1 MAEPES
7 LAAKL
12 APVTYGEEIQIHDCM
27 NEMRTEVIV

>member
-12 APVTYGEEIQIHDCM
+12 APVTYGRRDANPCM
-27 NEMRTEVIV
+27 NEKQTEVIV